1 MKKIIIILSL
11 FVLNTSVYALKH
23 DGSLYKAYSLKIKNA
38 ISVPE
43 DLKQKSTQQKVKVYF
58 KVNEKGMVTEVNANT
73 QNKTLKEHV
82 EKQFKDLNFKGLQTE
97 KFNIVQL
104 NIIVY

>member
-1 MKKIIIILSL
+1 MKTISIILSL
-11 FVLNTSVYALKH
+11 FVLNTSAYAFIH
-23 DGSLYKAYSLKIKNA
+23 DGSLYKAYSQKIKNA
-38 ISVPE
+38 ISVPA
-43 DLKQKSTQQKVKVYF
+43 DLKQKSNQQKVMVYF
-58 KVNEKGMVTEVNANT
+58 KVNEQGMVTEVNAST